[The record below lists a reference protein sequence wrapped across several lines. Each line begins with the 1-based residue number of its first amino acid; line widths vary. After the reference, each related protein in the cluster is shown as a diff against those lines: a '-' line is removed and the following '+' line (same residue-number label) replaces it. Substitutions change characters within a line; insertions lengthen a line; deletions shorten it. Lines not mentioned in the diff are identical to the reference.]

1 MNNPQ
6 HREPQSKNIEMKKRD
21 IRDLSIDDLVDLR
34 DLQGGN
40 YSPSS
45 RSDRADIT
53 YVKKSSKGVIGS
65 ILFSLLLIA
74 LVITGS
80 WIFTG
85 KIINI
90 TAASGGTI
98 AADDTIQIGDYLL
111 THQEQIN
118 KSSDVQ
124 KGERYFK
131 DGGFYSNEVCDVRLV
146 RDYRI
151 YCEAGESV
159 TTLSWKINKPETNN

>member
-1 MNNPQ
+1 MNNIEDDTP
-6 HREPQSKNIEMKKRD
+6 RSKNIEMKKRD

-45 RSDRADIT
+45 KADRADIT
-53 YVKKSSKGVIGS
+53 YVKKSSKGLIGS
-65 ILFSLLLIA
+65 ILFSLILIGLIIA
-74 LVITGS
+74 GS

-90 TAASGGTI
+90 SATNGGTI
-98 AADDTIQIGDYLL
+98 AADDTIQIGNYLI

-118 KSSDVQ
+118 KASDVK

-131 DGGFYSNEVCDVRLV
+131 DGGFYSDEICDIRLV

-151 YCEAGESV
+151 YCEIGEPV
-159 TTLSWKINKPETNN
+159 TTLSWKINSPETTD